1 MLLSFVVVGA
11 ALYWFHYIQKYGNID
26 RSGET
31 LSFDYDPHQNI
42 STTYSNP
49 KYGVSLTLPGNWS
62 RIGVASNAFVGL
74 ADAPPRTSPRFLVI
88 LEPAF
93 TGIPLSVDAEASSL
107 ASRYAKLARG
117 TLERIERI
125 SINGRNA
132 RVLYFSGDAANRT
145 VRMAVFDRGPIAYIL
160 IIYGPTDATARW
172 QYLDSILPRIN
183 QARLVSGPGFRRARD
198 ISCPARMLGMGGHP
212 PRSPVATG
220 SPRAADWLAS
230 R

>member
-1 MLLSFVVVGA
+1 MSVLGLSGPPPDPPAVVSAQDKSDRKVIFTVVVLLIVFFLFIVSGA
-11 ALYWFHYIQKYGNID
+11 AFYWFHYIQKYGNID

-62 RIGVASNAFVGL
+62 RIGVASHAFVGL
-74 ADAPPRTSPRFLVI
+74 ADAPPRTSPRFLVV

-93 TGIPLSVDAEASSL
+93 TGVPLSVDAEANSL
-107 ASRYAKLARG
+107 AGRYAKLARG
-117 TLERIERI
+117 TLEKIERT
-125 SINGRNA
+125 SINGRDA
-132 RVLYFSGDAANRT
+132 RVLSFSGDAANRT

-172 QYLDSILPRIN
+172 QYLDSMLPQSIK
-183 QARLVSGPGFRRARD
+183 LD
-198 ISCPARMLGMGGHP
+198 
-212 PRSPVATG
+212 
-220 SPRAADWLAS
+220 
-230 R
+230 